1 MEQAYFSSE
10 VAKSLAVGASTLRK
24 YSLALEAAGYHF
36 DRGIN
41 NSRVFYQ
48 KDIITMQRVFKAVQ
62 EQNMSMD
69 AAVELAVKQQQEVV
83 PTPVNE
89 EPITHS
95 EPLSAK
101 IAHLEEQQQT
111 LIDVNKQLVKELAQY
126 QRWMQEKIE
135 SIEHKNIEIRDRLL
149 LTSMQNKQV
158 KRDIPIYHLSSFFSW
173 FKRKK
178 NAASFN

>member
-10 VAKSLAVGASTLRK
+10 VAKSLGVGASTLRK

-48 KDIITMQRVFKAVQ
+48 KDIIAMQRIFKAVQ
-62 EQNMSMD
+62 DQNMSME
-69 AAVELAVKQQQEVV
+69 AAIELAVKQQQEDL
-83 PTPVNE
+83 PAQINHEPV
-89 EPITHS
+89 IHD
-95 EPLSAK
+95 EPLLSK
-101 IAHLEEQQQT
+101 IAKLEEQQQT
-111 LIDVNKQLVKELAQY
+111 LIEVNKELVKELAQY
-126 QRWMQEKIE
+126 QRWMREKIE
-135 SIEHKNIEIRDRLL
+135 SIEHKDIEIRDRLL
-149 LTSMQNKQV
+149 LANLQNKQV
-158 KRDIPIYHLSSFFSW
+158 KREVPVYHLSSFFAW